1 MIHNELICTIF
12 VYGYVA
18 LLLVILGK
26 VLKEYIRFNKT
37 ISNIQVKN
45 ILSISSLFA
54 TVDTVDFFKVA

>member
-18 LLLVILGK
+18 LLLVILGR
-26 VLKEYIRFNKT
+26 VLKEYPKFNKK
-37 ISNIQVKN
+37 ISNIPTKN

-54 TVDTVDFFKVA
+54 AVDMVDFFKVA